1 MAVSFRS
8 IFTNKNPI
16 SSLIPFSPTH
26 FPKPP
31 ISPFPP
37 LNSRPHLP
45 NYAFLTCQSPVSPLR
60 KATASFNFDDLLSNL
75 EFLSLTISAAV
86 SLYAA
91 VSYGLQKGAVLWWFR
106 SKVFVWQCVVLV
118 ASVVVGAVIR
128 RRQWRR
134 ACGPGF
140 SKGANLLRRVEKL
153 EEDLRSSAS
162 LIRALSRQLEKLG
175 VRVRA
180 ARKSLKEP
188 IFELMANRRIANLL
202 EKNQEGYS
210 LETAALARKN
220 SEVTRALAAREDVLE
235 KELGEIHTVLL
246 AMQEQQEKVL
256 NLILATGKARNLL
269 NSKPTQTID
278 PNKPEA
284 SNSSS
289 MAGEQN
295 TEISNKLENLDVA
308 NASQ

>member
-1 MAVSFRS
+1 MAVSFRT

-31 ISPFPP
+31 ISPFQP

-45 NYAFLTCQSPVSPLR
+45 NYAFLTCQSRVSPLR
-60 KATASFNFDDLLSNL
+60 KATASFGDLQIDGSKGAGSSTFNFDDLLCNL

-91 VSYGLQKGAVLWWFR
+91 VSFGLQKGAVLGWFG

-134 ACGPGF
+134 VCGPGF

-162 LIRALSRQLEKLG
+162 LIRFLSRQLEKLD

-188 IFELMANRRIANLL
+188 IF
-202 EKNQEGYS
+202 
-210 LETAALARKN
+210 ETAALARKN

-246 AMQEQQEKVL
+246 AMQKVL
-256 NLILATGKARNLL
+256 NLILATGKARHLL
-269 NSKPTQTID
+269 NSKPTQTIS

-289 MAGEQN
+289 MDGEQN
-295 TEISNKLENLDVA
+295 TEIGNKLETLDVA

>member
-188 IFELMANRRIANLL
+188 IFE
-202 EKNQEGYS
+202 
-210 LETAALARKN
+210 TAALARKN

>member
-31 ISPFPP
+31 ISPFPT

-45 NYAFLTCQSPVSPLR
+45 NYAFLTCQSRVFPLR
-60 KATASFNFDDLLSNL
+60 KATASFGDLQIDCGKGGAGSSTFNFDDLLSNL

-91 VSYGLQKGAVLWWFR
+91 VSFGLQKGALLWWIG

-128 RRQWRR
+128 RRQSRR
-134 ACGPGF
+134 VCGPGF
-140 SKGANLLRRVEKL
+140 SKGANLLGRVEKL

-162 LIRALSRQLEKLG
+162 LIQALSRQLEKLG

-188 IFELMANRRIANLL
+188 IF
-202 EKNQEGYS
+202 
-210 LETAALARKN
+210 ETAALARKN

-269 NSKPTQTID
+269 NSKPTQIIN

-289 MAGEQN
+289 MDSEHN
-295 TEISNKLENLDVA
+295 TEISNKLETLDVA

>member
-8 IFTNKNPI
+8 IFTSKNPI

-37 LNSRPHLP
+37 LNTRPHLP
-45 NYAFLTCQSPVSPLR
+45 NYAFLTCQSPVSTLR
-60 KATASFNFDDLLSNL
+60 KATASFGDLQIDGSKGAGSSTLNFDDLLFNL

-118 ASVVVGAVIR
+118 ASVVIGAVIR

-140 SKGANLLRRVEKL
+140 SKGANLLRRVEIL

-175 VRVRA
+175 VQVRA
-180 ARKSLKEP
+180 TQKSLKEP
-188 IFELMANRRIANLL
+188 IF
-202 EKNQEGYS
+202 
-210 LETAALARKN
+210 ETAALARKN
-220 SEVTRALAAREDVLE
+220 SEVARALAAREDFLE

-256 NLILATGKARNLL
+256 NLILAAGKARNLL
-269 NSKPTQTID
+269 NSKATQTID

-295 TEISNKLENLDVA
+295 TEISNKLETLDVA

>member
-1 MAVSFRS
+1 MAVAFRS

-31 ISPFPP
+31 ISPCLPP
-37 LNSRPHLP
+37 ISRPHLP
-45 NYAFLTCQSPVSPLR
+45 SYVFLTCQSRVSPLR
-60 KATASFNFDDLLSNL
+60 KATASFDDLYTQIDGSKGAGSSTFNFDDLLSNF

-91 VSYGLQKGAVLWWFR
+91 VSYGLQKGAVLGWLG

-134 ACGPGF
+134 VCGPGS
-140 SKGANLLRRVEKL
+140 SKGANLLSRVEKL
-153 EEDLRSSAS
+153 EVDLRSSAT
-162 LIRALSRQLEKLG
+162 LIRVLSRQLEKLSA
-175 VRVRA
+175 RVRA

-188 IFELMANRRIANLL
+188 IF
-202 EKNQEGYS
+202 
-210 LETAALARKN
+210 ETAALARKN

-235 KELGEIHTVLL
+235 KELSEIHNVLL

-269 NSKPTQTID
+269 NSKPTQTINH
-278 PNKPEA
+278 NKPEA

-289 MAGEQN
+289 MAREQN
-295 TEISNKLENLDVA
+295 TEIKNKIETLDVA